1 MKRENV
7 VYSQLSEAIRLA
19 DNNIFDYRRISLIL
33 FDNIVENLLAFH
45 VQNAVMHAWIMGELS
60 KESYTK
66 LLNSLKWFENVT
78 KNSKEYNIIEER
90 DVKMLDFCHKARNN
104 VYHKFYEDERITDC
118 CVFILSEFL
127 YHNTTRLLDRNSYEV
142 GTEYQKNRIKIL
154 NVSNLKSYDDL
165 LIRLGDFCLKNAKP
179 SELFS
184 QIIMDYLNELIDF
197 KEMIGEDWE
206 RFNSIIRRQLFWDID
221 YKNEK
226 KKNLQ
231 LDIEIV
237 VSQFKKKWKDL
248 NQNSYNM
255 YKSKA
260 FELKTMPTSI
270 AFEKFIN
277 LGDKILPYYS
287 GMLLYCDDQEYKRN
301 LLDDI

>member
-1 MKRENV
+1 
-7 VYSQLSEAIRLA
+7 
-19 DNNIFDYRRISLIL
+19 
-33 FDNIVENLLAFH
+33 
-45 VQNAVMHAWIMGELS
+45 
-60 KESYTK
+60 
-66 LLNSLKWFENVT
+66 
-78 KNSKEYNIIEER
+78 
-90 DVKMLDFCHKARNN
+90 
-104 VYHKFYEDERITDC
+104 
-118 CVFILSEFL
+118 
-127 YHNTTRLLDRNSYEV
+127 
-142 GTEYQKNRIKIL
+142 
-154 NVSNLKSYDDL
+154 
-165 LIRLGDFCLKNAKP
+165 
-179 SELFS
+179 
-184 QIIMDYLNELIDF
+184 MDYLNELIDF